1 MAAGAQI
8 THSRYEEV
16 VTKNNEVVL
25 YEAHHRNGYNSN
37 PLTSINERASLVPAA
52 AVIPALKMH
61 RTIAAVKK
69 LVVGSV
75 PAPWSTLTGGTVCAG
90 FLAGLRVRRPS
101 LVGGR
106 GWLLYFEQIRV
117 LSTGVSPE
125 CSCME

>member
-8 THSRYEEV
+8 THSQYEEV
-16 VTKNNEVVL
+16 VTRNNETVL
-25 YEAHHRNGYNSN
+25 YEAGHRNGYNLN
-37 PLTSINERASLVPAA
+37 PLTSIYERASLVPAA

-75 PAPWSTLTGGTVCAG
+75 LATWSALTGGTALVG
-90 FLAGLRVRRPS
+90 FGPVFGRLPS
-101 LVGGR
+101 LVAVR
-106 GWLLYFEQIRV
+106 GWLVYFEQIRV

>member
-8 THSRYEEV
+8 THSRFEEV
-16 VTKNNEVVL
+16 VTKNNKAVL
-25 YEAHHRNGYNSN
+25 YEASHWNGYNTN

-75 PAPWSTLTGGTVCAG
+75 PATWSTRKGGTA
-90 FLAGLRVRRPS
+90 
-101 LVGGR
+101 LVGFGPVFVRSPSSAAVR
-106 GWLLYFEQIRV
+106 GWLVYFEQIRV

>member
-8 THSRYEEV
+8 THSRFEEV
-16 VTKNNEVVL
+16 VTKNNKAVL
-25 YEAHHRNGYNSN
+25 YEASHWNGYNTN

-75 PAPWSTLTGGTVCAG
+75 PATWSTRKGGTA
-90 FLAGLRVRRPS
+90 
-101 LVGGR
+101 LVGFGPVFVRLPLSVAVR
-106 GWLLYFEQIRV
+106 GWLVYFEQIRV